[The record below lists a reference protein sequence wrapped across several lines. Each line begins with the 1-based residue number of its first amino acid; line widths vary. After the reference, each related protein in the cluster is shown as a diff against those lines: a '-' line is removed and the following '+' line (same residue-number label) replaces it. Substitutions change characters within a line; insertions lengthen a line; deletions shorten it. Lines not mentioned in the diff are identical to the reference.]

1 MAQFETEFIVQQ
13 YYKVAADEAAIDEQ
27 KVRWAAEPEW
37 LEEHL
42 ARLHRMFWAILAD
55 KRALYTVLEYQ
66 VLREHDANGG
76 GVGNYL
82 EEHYGKELSLPE
94 VLIRVADCFHE
105 EDRAWLQNLAE
116 KNAKPY
122 EEGDGDNYELDE
134 LAECFKVEA
143 SGWNV
148 GEHTHTRKNERSN

>member
-1 MAQFETEFIVQQ
+1 MPQFETEFIVQQ
-13 YYKVAADEAAIDEQ
+13 YYKVTVDESAIDEQ
-27 KVRWAAEPEW
+27 KAIWKAEPEW

-42 ARLHRMFWAILAD
+42 VRLHRMFQAILAD

-66 VLREHDANGG
+66 VLRKNDAYGD
-76 GVGNYL
+76 GVWSYL

-94 VLIRVADCFHE
+94 VLIRVADCFQE
-105 EDRAWLQNLAE
+105 EDRAWLQDLAE

-148 GEHTHTRKNERSN
+148 GEHTHARKGNQP